1 MLEAGLL
8 LVLAPWTQLW
18 ERNYFGDLWPWLDVI
33 MENMYAR
40 GAVSGVGL
48 ITAWV
53 GLRDLIAAVMGR
65 WTAAS
70 PDSANHDAD
79 ARQ

>member
-1 MLEAGLL
+1 M
-8 LVLAPWTQLW
+8 APWTLLW
-18 ERNYFGDLWPWLDVI
+18 DRNYFGDLWPWLDAL

-65 WTAAS
+65 RAAAQ
-70 PDSANHDAD
+70 SATPGHDAD

>member
-1 MLEAGLL
+1 ML

-40 GAVSGVGL
+40 GAVTGVGL
-48 ITAWV
+48 VTGWV
-53 GLRDLIAAVMGR
+53 GVRELASLVINRWAATDASVPP
-65 WTAAS
+65 TTPPAPPAA
-70 PDSANHDAD
+70 PQ
-79 ARQ
+79 R

>member
-1 MLEAGLL
+1 M
-8 LVLAPWTQLW
+8 APWTQLW
-18 ERNYFGDLWPWLDVI
+18 ERNYFGDLWPWLDAI

-53 GLRDLIAAVMGR
+53 GLRDLLAAVMGR
-65 WTAAS
+65 WAAA
-70 PDSANHDAD
+70 DAGAANNDAD

>member
-1 MLEAGLL
+1 M
-8 LVLAPWTQLW
+8 APWTQLW
-18 ERNYFGDLWPWLDVI
+18 DRNYFGDLWPWLDVV

-48 ITAWV
+48 ITAWS
-53 GLRDLIAAVMGR
+53 GLRDLISAIMGR
-65 WTAAS
+65 WA
-70 PDSANHDAD
+70 SANDAD

>member
-1 MLEAGLL
+1 M
-8 LVLAPWTQLW
+8 APWTQLW

-48 ITAWV
+48 ITAWA

-65 WTAAS
+65 WAAAD
-70 PDSANHDAD
+70 PGAPNHDAD